1 MAFKESFINLIK
13 FSLRKG
19 VFRFFKEL
27 KPPFSL
33 FLIALYCSFQ
43 LRLSSMLI
51 PGYFVLSALLITSL
65 LRTRSGKS
73 LPILFSC
80 RLLPITIYSLLL
92 ALKPSLSIL
101 IQSDTFS
108 SSFFKSVRS
117 SFRFSYSIF
126 THVSSAYIFGIVLF
140 RQFLKSLL
148 YCMNSKGPKHESCGI
163 PHSMLLLLEVDP
175 SK

>member
-1 MAFKESFINLIK
+1 MFFSFL
-13 FSLRKG
+13 
-19 VFRFFKEL
+19 KEL

-51 PGYFVLSALLITSL
+51 PRYFVLSTLLITSL

-73 LPILFSC
+73 LPILSSC
-80 RLLPITIYSLLL
+80 RLWPITMYSLLL
-92 ALKPSLSIL
+92 AFKLSLLIL
-101 IQSDTFS
+101 IHFDTFS

-117 SFRFSYSIF
+117 SFRFSDAIF

-140 RQFLKSLL
+140 RQFSKSLM
-148 YCMNSKGPKHESCGI
+148 YSMKSKGPKHEPCGI
-163 PHSMLLLLEVDP
+163 PHSMLLLLEVYP